1 MAPNLGRTT
10 APVEIPEA
18 GPDTVIAAPESV
30 DPGSVRREPVVS
42 LPRDLAVEVGTPTA
56 ASHRAWRL
64 RLAGRAVPLA
74 LVLAAVYLY
83 VWRQPSVVT
92 APVMWAEDGTIFL
105 KGVLE
110 HGAATL
116 FDPYNGQLFLF
127 QRLVA
132 LIASP
137 LAVAIQPAIYEVAAI
152 AAAVLSCSIVLSSRW
167 RFAVPRWARFLC
179 LVALV
184 CSPGVDE
191 VFGTLSNTHW
201 WLGIG
206 LVLIGMLDDSQSRGV
221 KFGELGFAAVTALSG
236 FAAAYA
242 VPSLAVRSFRNRSRH
257 SLALLGVAVAGTL
270 VQVGYLLGSARQMNT
285 SGLFDQKTTDLLVLV
300 RRVFAASALG
310 DTNLALL
317 WPDRFPDT
325 WVWLVALALVVALVT
340 LWARAPR
347 IEVIALGAALF
358 GGWILAI
365 RAVPDPSAVLWL
377 FAIGGRFFVVP
388 MAMLYV
394 IPIVSWPTDTLG
406 RGMAALACVLL
417 AGGILSDY
425 HLNPLPTV
433 DWTSFAACVEQRT
446 TPCTTVIPPNW
457 RLEID
462 PPIH

>member
-1 MAPNLGRTT
+1 M
-10 APVEIPEA
+10 
-18 GPDTVIAAPESV
+18 
-30 DPGSVRREPVVS
+30 S
-42 LPRDLAVEVGTPTA
+42 LPGGLAVEDGAPTA
-56 ASHRAWRL
+56 DSPRAWPL
-64 RLAGRAVPLA
+64 RLGDRAVPLG
-74 LVLAAVYLY
+74 LVLAAAYFY
-83 VWRQPSVVT
+83 IWRQPSVLA
-92 APVMWAEDGTIFL
+92 APVLWAEDGTIFL
-105 KGVLE
+105 KGVLD

-127 QRLVA
+127 QRLIA

-137 LAVAIQPAIYEVAAI
+137 LALTIQPAIYNVVAI

-184 CSPGVDE
+184 CSPAVDE

-206 LVLIGMLDDSQSRGV
+206 LVLIGMLRDSQSRFV
-221 KFGELGFAAVTALSG
+221 RSVELGFAAVTALSG
-236 FAAAYA
+236 FAAVYA
-242 VPSLAVRSFRNRSRH
+242 IPSLAVRSFRNRSRQ
-257 SLALLGVAVAGTL
+257 SLALLGVAGAGTL

-317 WPDRFPDT
+317 WPDRFPAT
-325 WVWLVALALVVALVT
+325 WVWLVPLALVVTLVT
-340 LWARAPR
+340 LWVRAPR

-365 RAVPDPSAVLWL
+365 RAVPDPTVLWWSDS
-377 FAIGGRFFVVP
+377 GGRFFVVP

-406 RGMAALACVLL
+406 RGMAGLACVLL
-417 AGGILSDY
+417 ATGILSDY
-425 HLNPLPTV
+425 HLNPQPAV
-433 DWTSFAACVEQRT
+433 DWTSFAACVERRA

-457 RLEID
+457 QLEID
-462 PPIH
+462 PPTH